1 MNHRQ
6 KVRNLRKQAR
16 PSLEYLKLMMNTF
29 LLHQFYSDWQR
40 AVAEQRIFGDH
51 TGIQNLHT
59 N

>member
-1 MNHRQ
+1 
-6 KVRNLRKQAR
+6 KQAR